1 MRKFKTGEELSTFVK
16 QQINEELTF
25 IKTVKPR
32 KGICY
37 MEIPDKT
44 VVWSLLN
51 KVGIKA
57 DKHGNFGYYVYLV

>member
-1 MRKFKTGEELSTFVK
+1 MRRFKTGEELSAFVK

-25 IKTVKPR
+25 VKTVKPR

-44 VVWSLLN
+44 VVWSFLDKLGV
-51 KVGIKA
+51 KLE
-57 DKHGNFGYYVYLV
+57 KHGNFGYYVYLV